1 MHFLIIWF
9 RSIGVH
15 VNKQVLF
22 IRTRTV
28 QWIWPMPLSAFK
40 TGRWFPT
47 ILFRES
53 IYLHRFYPPK
63 NPNLNI
69 PLFNFHSFLL
79 LGPRICPGESL
90 AKTEMFLVFSN
101 LVQKFR
107 FCKVSET
114 DEFDLEGLTG
124 ITTFACPYRLK
135 VEIR

>member
-1 MHFLIIWF
+1 MTWA
-9 RSIGVH
+9 S
-15 VNKQVLF
+15 
-22 IRTRTV
+22 
-28 QWIWPMPLSAFK
+28 PLSAYE
-40 TGRWFPT
+40 TSRWFPT
-47 ILFRES
+47 IIFRVS
-53 IYLHRFYPPK
+53 TVFINIVFTPR
-63 NPNLNI
+63 NRNSNI
-69 PLFNFHSFLL
+69 PLFNFYSFLL

>member
-1 MHFLIIWF
+1 MSFATANKPMQNWPLVSDDIISRVYLFTSFL
-9 RSIGVH
+9 
-15 VNKQVLF
+15 
-22 IRTRTV
+22 
-28 QWIWPMPLSAFK
+28 
-40 TGRWFPT
+40 
-47 ILFRES
+47 
-53 IYLHRFYPPK
+53 PPK
-63 NPNLNI
+63 NPNSNI
-69 PLFNFHSFLL
+69 PLFNNHSCLL

-114 DEFDLEGLTG
+114 DEFDLEGFTG

>member
-1 MHFLIIWF
+1 MQNWPLVSDDIISRGYLFTPFL
-9 RSIGVH
+9 
-15 VNKQVLF
+15 
-22 IRTRTV
+22 
-28 QWIWPMPLSAFK
+28 
-40 TGRWFPT
+40 
-47 ILFRES
+47 
-53 IYLHRFYPPK
+53 PPK
-63 NPNLNI
+63 KIQIQTYRYLTVI
-69 PLFNFHSFLL
+69 FFLH

>member
-1 MHFLIIWF
+1 MSLAKTIKRMQNWPLVSDDNIS
-9 RSIGVH
+9 RVY
-15 VNKQVLF
+15 F
-22 IRTRTV
+22 IYIVFTR
-28 QWIWPMPLSAFK
+28 K
-40 TGRWFPT
+40 
-47 ILFRES
+47 
-53 IYLHRFYPPK
+53 K
-63 NPNLNI
+63 NPNSNI
-69 PLFNFHSFLL
+69 TLFNFYSFLP